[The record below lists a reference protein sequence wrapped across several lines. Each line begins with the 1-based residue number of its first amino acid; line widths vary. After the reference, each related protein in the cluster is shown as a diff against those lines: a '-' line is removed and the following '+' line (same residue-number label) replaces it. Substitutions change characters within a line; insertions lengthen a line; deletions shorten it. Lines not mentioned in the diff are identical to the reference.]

1 MQRAITLQCR
11 CGFGLSIA
19 LMCSLAAAVPACADV
34 HVEGSLAAV
43 RVTTSREAIS
53 DVLAAV
59 AKMFNMNYRAS
70 IPLDAAADTNYSG
83 SLEYVISHL
92 LDGYSY
98 VIKRDQGTTEII
110 VYGRRGTAAIPAAK
124 PEAPK
129 GIVSQWR

>member
-19 LMCSLAAAVPACADV
+19 LMCSLAAAVPACA
-34 HVEGSLAAV
+34 
-43 RVTTSREAIS
+43 